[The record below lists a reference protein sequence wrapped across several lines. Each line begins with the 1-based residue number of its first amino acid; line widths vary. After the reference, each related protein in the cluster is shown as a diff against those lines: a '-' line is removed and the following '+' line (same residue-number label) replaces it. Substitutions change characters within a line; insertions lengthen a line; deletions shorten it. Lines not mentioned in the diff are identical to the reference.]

1 LEDSKEEYGG
11 VVMEFREK
19 ISVMKDLVL
28 DEACRAFKL
37 HTGFYVDSLNW
48 FRREDEIA
56 ERITDHM
63 SQIEQDEKDL
73 IRKAKAIEIPSKI
86 DKKFAIKFC
95 KELETQVYE
104 TILDSY
110 VEMREGT
117 LPEEEYEMEEFIER
131 LWFRDQLLLKFE
143 ITEDQYILATE
154 KMELIED
161 EDYKA
166 MMNVFTEKLAEH
178 MEEVTGCAD
187 CKQKE
192 AVEKKDRDLL
202 ADCKNGPTES
212 APAEVVPTE
221 SSDSKPSVLQS
232 ISTDANT
239 QKNQPTVDLKEK
251 KSELIV
257 ESSKPETKKES
268 KKESKKDSSSPMKK
282 KLVIEDKENPV
293 MDMPF

>member
-48 FRREDEIA
+48 LRREDEIA

-63 SQIEQDEKDL
+63 SQIEQDEKEL

-110 VEMREGT
+110 VEMRQGT

-192 AVEKKDRDLL
+192 AIAKKDHDLL
-202 ADCKNGPTES
+202 ADCKTGSTDS

-221 SSDSKPSVLQS
+221 SSDSKPTVLQS

-239 QKNQPTVDLKEK
+239 QKNQPTVDLNEK